1 MGVGRSYCIA
11 LVGLNGYIVEV
22 EADIGQTLPAFVIL
36 GLPDAALN
44 EAKERI
50 RSAAQN
56 SGIPLSRRKI
66 TANLIPASLPKRG
79 SGFDLAITMAVLRA
93 AEDIRSIDGT
103 VFIAEGGTAG

>member
-1 MGVGRSYCIA
+1 MALGRTYSVA

-36 GLPDAALN
+36 GLPDASLN

-56 SGIPLSRRKI
+56 SGH
-66 TANLIPASLPKRG
+66 PAEPPEDHG
-79 SGFDLAITMAVLRA
+79 QPYPGVA
-93 AEDIRSIDGT
+93 AQTRLGL
-103 VFIAEGGTAG
+103 